1 MESLSNDEA
10 WMREALAQARAAA
23 EAGEVPV
30 GAVVVHNG
38 VVVGRGGNA
47 PVGSLDPTA
56 HAEINALRDAAKNL
70 GNYRLDGC
78 TLYVTLEP
86 CAMCSGA
93 ALHAR
98 VARVVYGAAEPKT
111 GAAGSVLD
119 LFSEPKLNH
128 QTQVVR
134 GVLAQECSA
143 LLAQF
148 FQQRRRQNQA
158 AAKAAHPL
166 RDDALRTPDAR
177 FSGLPDYPWT
187 PRYASDWPGLQGLRL
202 HYLDEGPEDAP
213 LTWLCLHGDPT
224 WSYLYRHM
232 LPVFLAAGH
241 RVVVPDLIGFGKS
254 DKPKKTGFHHLAAH
268 RQTLLDLLRERDL
281 QRTVLVVQGGAGP
294 LGLSLPM
301 AAPQRFAGALL
312 MNTWLDSG
320 ALAQRQGWRDWRAF
334 NARKPL
340 YGVGRLLARAC
351 PGLSTEEALA
361 YDAPFPDAGHR
372 AALRAF
378 ASMGAPCATEDAAQV
393 RAAQGFWRDDWRG
406 RALAFAGT
414 QDPVLELPAMQALAQ
429 GIRGCAP
436 LRVLPDCGHFVPEH
450 SADVALQ
457 AVEYFSPS

>member
-23 EAGEVPV
+23 EVGEVPV
-30 GAVVVHNG
+30 GAVVVQNG
-38 VVVGRGGNA
+38 AIVGRGGNA

-98 VARVVYGAAEPKT
+98 VARVVYGAVEPKT

-119 LFSEPKLNH
+119 LFAEPRLNH
-128 QTQVVR
+128 HTQIVR
-134 GVLAQECSA
+134 GVLAAECSA

-166 RDDALRTPDAR
+166 RDDALRTPDAA
-177 FSGLPDYPWT
+177 FVDLPGYPWA
-187 PRYASDWPGLQGLRL
+187 PRYASDWPSLQGLRL
-202 HYLDEGPEDAP
+202 HYLDEGPVDAP

-241 RVVVPDLIGFGKS
+241 RVVAPDLIGFGKS
-254 DKPKKTGFHHLAAH
+254 DKPKKTGFHRLDTH
-268 RQTLLDLLRERDL
+268 RAILLDLLQRCDL

-312 MNTWLDSG
+312 MNTWLDTG
-320 ALAQRQGWRDWRAF
+320 ALAQGWRDWRAF

-340 YGVGRLLARAC
+340 YGLGRLLARAC
-351 PGLSTEEALA
+351 PGLSAEEAAA
-361 YDAPFPDAGHR
+361 YDAPFPGAGHR

-378 ASMGAPCATEDAAQV
+378 AALDAQACAAAAATT
-393 RAAQGFWRDDWRG
+393 RAAHDFWRDDWQG
-406 RALAFAGT
+406 RTLAYAGA
-414 QDPVLELPAMQALAQ
+414 QDPVAGLPAMQALVA
-429 GIRGCAP
+429 GMRGCAP
-436 LRVLPDCGHFVPEH
+436 LRTLPFAGHFVPEH